1 MSASVFRNT
10 LLAIL
15 LVGAA
20 VMGWLRF
27 EGSPPVV
34 EAPAAL
40 LIGAGGRTVA
50 LELADVGTGLRRL
63 SVVLDHA
70 EGEQTLLDEEY
81 PGSWLTGAAARE
93 ARRVELHVDPR
104 RMKVPRG
111 EAFLRVSVRDWSW
124 RGGFQGNETQLDVP
138 LEFDL
143 DPPRITVATGLTY
156 VYRGGAGTVVYSVSE
171 PTIRS
176 GVRVGDDFYRGFPVD
191 GRRVAFYAV
200 PTDAI
205 AQPAIRVVAEDAAGN
220 PAEARWAVVMKER
233 GLPDANVTLPQRFL
247 EQRVAPLAR
256 AQNVDGS
263 DLAVAFREIN
273 ETLRAANEARIRE
286 LVADSAPERLWE
298 GPFLQL
304 PNSKVTARFGERRR
318 YFVDGQALSKAT
330 HFGYDLA
337 STRAAPIPAANSG
350 RVIFAADLGI
360 YGDCVLVDHGLGL
373 TSLYAHLSRLDVAV
387 GDRVKKGQTL
397 GLSGATGLAGGDHLH
412 FAILVG
418 NTYVDPLEW
427 WDPKW
432 VHSNVDARIA
442 SAAP

>member
-1 MSASVFRNT
+1 MVLT
-10 LLAIL
+10 IL

-93 ARRVELHVDPR
+93 ARRVELLVDPR

-156 VYRGGAGTVVYSVSE
+156 VYRGGAGAVVYSVSE

-176 GVRVGDDFYRGFPVD
+176 GVQVGDDFYRGFPVD

-233 GLPDANVTLPQRFL
+233 GLPDVNVTLPQRFL

-286 LVADSAPERLWE
+286 LIADSAPERLWE

-350 RVIFAADLGI
+350 RVIFAGDLGI

-442 SAAP
+442 AAAP